1 MTHLADKLK
10 LLASST
16 SDFTKQLE
24 DTVDA
29 KLAAHQA
36 KKTELTN
43 RINDVFAKTDAI
55 SADADAGL
63 TALENTLNQL
73 TNQ

>member
-10 LLASST
+10 LLATGT
-16 SDFTKQLE
+16 SDFVASLE
-24 DTVDA
+24 STVDA
-29 KLAAHQA
+29 KLASHTA
-36 KKTELTN
+36 KKAQLTQ

-55 SADADAGL
+55 EADADAGL